1 MASLNMSVKHGQ
13 PFETAKANFEKGL
26 TAAQEKHSIYIKT
39 VAWSDDRTSAKLSG
53 PGYEVTL
60 HVDQDSVHAN
70 GSVPFFV
77 KFMEGPIRK
86 FVEETLGN
94 Q

>member
-1 MASLNMSVKHGQ
+1 MATLNMSVKHGR
-13 PFETAKANFEKGL
+13 PFEVAKTNFDKGIL
-26 TAAQEKHSIYIKT
+26 AAQEKHHLYIKT
-39 VAWSDDRTSAKLSG
+39 VEWSQDRTSAKLSG

>member
-39 VAWSDDRTSAKLSG
+39 VAWSAGR
-53 PGYEVTL
+53 
-60 HVDQDSVHAN
+60 Q
-70 GSVPFFV
+70 
-77 KFMEGPIRK
+77 
-86 FVEETLGN
+86 
-94 Q
+94 